1 MTPSFT
7 SDDVDIIEKQTPFR
21 GYFRVDRYRLKHR
34 LFEGGWSQE
43 VSREIFERGHA
54 VTALLFDPDLDRLVF
69 IEQFRVGAFFALA
82 SPWFDDG
89 FSPWLL
95 ECIAGIIEEGETPE
109 QVARREA
116 VEETGCEITDIVPV
130 CHYLVSPG
138 GSTESVFVFCGRV
151 DSEHA
156 GGIHGITEEQE
167 NIRVFAVPVDE
178 ALDWL
183 DGGRIDNAMTL
194 IALQWFKLNHEGLR
208 ARWLGLEQA
217 DTTPGGAA

>member
-69 IEQFRVGAFFALA
+69 IEQFRVGAFCALA

-89 FSPWLL
+89 FSPWLV

-151 DSEHA
+151 DSSAA

-194 IALQWFKLNHEGLR
+194 IALQWLKLNHEGLR
-208 ARWLGLEQA
+208 ARWLGL
-217 DTTPGGAA
+217 